1 MQNDLYELYDLA
13 DREDLDDLL
22 KVSSQT
28 IGHMVT
34 YYINYRY
41 TQYMTTIIF

>member
-1 MQNDLYELYDLA
+1 MTYMNELYDLA

-28 IGHMVT
+28 IGHVV
-34 YYINYRY
+34 YILH
-41 TQYMTTIIF
+41 F